1 MTEHVL
7 VPIDGSPRSERA
19 LEHALDMDDVEL
31 TVITVVNPFDTD
43 PNTIGLQSPT
53 GIPGMPGYS
62 EEWYEGARA
71 EVEELHAAASEQAA
85 EADVKLSGEIEVG
98 DPARR
103 ILRYVENNEID
114 HVVVGSHDRTD
125 LTRILLGSVAE
136 RVVRRSPVPVTVV
149 R

>member
-7 VPIDGSPRSERA
+7 VPVDGSPRSEHA
-19 LEHALDMDDVEL
+19 LEHALGMDDVEL
-31 TVITVVNPFDTD
+31 TVITVINPFDTD

-71 EVEELHAAASEQAA
+71 EAEGLHTAANEQAT
-85 EADVKLSGEIEVG
+85 EAGIELSGEIEVG

-103 ILRYVENNEID
+103 ILRYVENNDID

>member
-7 VPIDGSPRSERA
+7 VPVDGSPRSEHA
-19 LEHALDMDDVEL
+19 LEHALGMDDVEL
-31 TVITVVNPFDTD
+31 TVITVINPFDTD

-71 EVEELHAAASEQAA
+71 EAEELHAAANEQAA
-85 EADVKLSGEIEVG
+85 EAGIELSGEIEVG

-103 ILRYVENNEID
+103 ILRYVENNDVD

>member
-7 VPIDGSPRSERA
+7 VPIDGSPHSERA
-19 LEHALDMDDVEL
+19 LEHALGLSDVTL
-31 TVITVVNPFDTD
+31 TAITVINPFDTD

-53 GIPGMPGYS
+53 GIPGLPGYS

-71 EVEELHAAASEQAA
+71 EVEELHTVASDRAA
-85 EADVKLSGEIEVG
+85 EEDIELSGEIAVG

-103 ILRYVENNEID
+103 IVDYIEDNDVD
-114 HVVVGSHDRTD
+114 HVVIGSHDRTD
-125 LTRILLGSVAE
+125 IARILLGSVAE

>member
-7 VPIDGSPRSERA
+7 VPIDGSPRSEHA

-31 TVITVVNPFDTD
+31 TLVTVINPFDID
-43 PNTIGLQSPT
+43 PNTVGLQSPT
-53 GIPGMPGYS
+53 GVPGMPGYS
-62 EEWYEGARA
+62 EEWYEAARTDA
-71 EVEELHAAASEQAA
+71 EELHTKASEQAA
-85 EADVKLSGEIEVG
+85 KEGIELSSEIAVG

-103 ILRYVENNEID
+103 ILRYVEEGDID
-114 HVVVGSHDRTD
+114 HVVIGSHNRSD

>member
-19 LEHALDMDDVEL
+19 LEHALGLSDVEL
-31 TVITVVNPFDTD
+31 TVITVINPFDTD

-71 EVEELHAAASEQAA
+71 EVGELHATANEQAA
-85 EADVKLSGEIEVG
+85 EEGVELSGEIEVG

-103 ILRYVENNEID
+103 IIDYIGNNDID
-114 HVVVGSHDRTD
+114 HVVIGSHDRSD

>member
-7 VPIDGSPRSERA
+7 VPIDGSPRSEHA
-19 LEHALDMDDVEL
+19 LEYALGMGDVEC
-31 TVITVVNPFDTD
+31 TVMTIINPFDTD
-43 PNTIGLQSPT
+43 PSTIGLQSPT

-71 EVEELHAAASEQAA
+71 EVEDLHAAASEQAA
-85 EADVKLSGEIEVG
+85 EEGVELASEIDVG

-103 ILRYVENNEID
+103 ILRYIEDNDID
-114 HVVVGSHDRTD
+114 HVVIGSHDRSD
-125 LTRILLGSVAE
+125 LARILLGSVAE

>member
-19 LEHALDMDDVEL
+19 LEHALGLSDVQL
-31 TVITVVNPFDTD
+31 TAITVINPFDTD

-53 GIPGMPGYS
+53 GIPGLPGYS
-62 EEWYEGARA
+62 EEWYEGTRA
-71 EVEELHAAASEQAA
+71 EVEELHAAASDRAA
-85 EADVKLSGEIEVG
+85 EEDIELSGEIAVG

-103 ILRYVENNEID
+103 IVGYIGDNDVD
-114 HVVVGSHDRTD
+114 HVVIGSHDRTD
-125 LTRILLGSVAE
+125 LARILLGSVAE

>member
-19 LEHALDMDDVEL
+19 LEHALGLPDVTL
-31 TVITVVNPFDTD
+31 TAITVINPFDTD

-53 GIPGMPGYS
+53 GIPGLPGYS

-85 EADVKLSGEIEVG
+85 EEDIALTSEIEVG

-103 ILRYVENNEID
+103 IIDYIGDNDVD
-114 HVVVGSHDRTD
+114 HVVIGSHDRTD
-125 LTRILLGSVAE
+125 LARILLGSVAE